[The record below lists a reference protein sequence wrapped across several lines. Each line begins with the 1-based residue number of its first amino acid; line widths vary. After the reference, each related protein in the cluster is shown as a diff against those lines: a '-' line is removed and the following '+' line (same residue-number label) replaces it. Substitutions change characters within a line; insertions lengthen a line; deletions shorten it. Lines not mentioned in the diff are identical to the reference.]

1 MLMPEN
7 GAVLLHLCL
16 SFTREQ
22 CRSLQNPV
30 LGGELWKPVARVI
43 VAVSVVITPSPCE
56 HRDLL
61 KMQKQNL
68 SFSCDNVVVAKKEKL
83 KLLKLA

>member
-1 MLMPEN
+1 MP
-7 GAVLLHLCL
+7 
-16 SFTREQ
+16 FIYTRTVQKSAES
-22 CRSLQNPV
+22 CP
-30 LGGELWKPVARVI
+30 GGELWKPAAGVI

-68 SFSCDNVVVAKKEKL
+68 SFSCDNVVVATKEKL